1 MGKEIEELI
10 SQYNLYNADDKLV
23 GISTVTLPTLD
34 PITETISGA
43 GILGEYETSAPG
55 AFGSIEM
62 EIPFRCFNKDA
73 AKLLDAE
80 GTMLF
85 LRAAIQARDTATS
98 MVVQKQVK
106 VTISGKNKG
115 CTIGK
120 AESTKQMES
129 SIKIEVIAFKYEY
142 NDKTLIDI
150 DKLNMKCV
158 INGVDQMAKIR
169 AMI

>member
-1 MGKEIEELI
+1 MGNEIQELI

-23 GISTVTLPTLD
+23 GMSTITLPTLD
-34 PITETISGA
+34 PVTETISGA

-85 LRAAIQARDTATS
+85 LRAAIQVRDTATS
-98 MVVQKQVK
+98 KVVQKQVK
-106 VTISGKNKG
+106 VTISGNSKG
-115 CTIGK
+115 CTIGN

-129 SIKIEVIAFKYEY
+129 SVKLEVLAFKYEY
-142 NDKTLIDI
+142 DGKVLMDL
-150 DKLNMKCV
+150 DKLNMKYV
-158 INGVDQMAKIR
+158 VNGVDQMAEIR